1 MVSSCTSWVYQ
12 EGRLQGQN
20 NTASVALLSTE
31 LTISQSTKEQKKA
44 NFEVKKFK
52 LLIEQL
58 AH

>member
-12 EGRLQGQN
+12 ESRLQGQN
-20 NTASVALLSTE
+20 NTASIDLLSTE
-31 LTISQSTKEQKKA
+31 LTILQCTKKQKKV
-44 NFEVKKFK
+44 NFEVKMFK